1 MKILITGG
9 SGFVGLNLT
18 RFLLDKGHRVTAI
31 GRSEPQHR
39 FDPEHYQFV
48 AADTTRTGPWQE
60 ELALADAVVN
70 LTGAS
75 IFKRW
80 TKKYKKQ
87 IYDSRVMTTRN
98 VVEGLPGGSHVAL
111 CSTSGA
117 GFYGN
122 RGDDVLTEDE
132 SAGSDFLAGVSVD
145 WEKAALQA
153 SAKGARVSIMR
164 FGVILGPNGG
174 AMAKLIPAF
183 KMFVGGPLGDG
194 NQWFPWLHIDDLLS
208 AILFVLENPEINGP
222 LNFCAPHPVR
232 NRELAQALG
241 EALSRPAIMPAP
253 AFMIRLVMGEFGDVF
268 LNSQR
273 TVPEKLIHHGFAF
286 RYPEIKGAIEAVV
299 KET

>member
-31 GRSEPQHR
+31 ARSEPRHR
-39 FDPEHYQFV
+39 FDPEHYQFL

-80 TKKYKKQ
+80 TKNYKKQ

-98 VVEGLPGGSHVAL
+98 VVEALPGGTHVTL

-132 SAGSDFLAGVSVD
+132 SAGSDFLAGVSID

-153 SAKGARVSIMR
+153 SAKGARVTIMR

-222 LNFCAPHPVR
+222 LNFCAPNPVR

-241 EALSRPAIMPAP
+241 EALSRPAIMTAP

-273 TVPEKLIHHGFAF
+273 TVPEKLVNHGFAF
-286 RYPEIKGAIEAVV
+286 RYPEIKGAIRAIVED
-299 KET
+299 

>member
-1 MKILITGG
+1 
-9 SGFVGLNLT
+9 
-18 RFLLDKGHRVTAI
+18 LLDKGHRVTAI

-80 TKKYKKQ
+80 TQKYKKQ

-98 VVEGLPGGSHVAL
+98 VVEGLPSVTHVTL
-111 CSTSGA
+111 CSASGA
-117 GFYGN
+117 GLYGN

-132 SAGSDFLAGVSVD
+132 SAGSDFLAGVSID

-153 SAKGARVSIMR
+153 SAKGARVTIMR

-222 LNFCAPHPVR
+222 LNFCAPNPVR

-241 EALSRPAIMPAP
+241 EALSRPAIMTAP
-253 AFMIRLVMGEFGDVF
+253 AFMIRLIMGEFGDVF

-273 TVPEKLIHHGFAF
+273 TVPEKLIHYGFAF
-286 RYPEIKGAIEAVV
+286 RYPEIKGAIRAIVED
-299 KET
+299 